1 MHHLRLLNST
11 RNISIGWL
19 WFAAFLLLPLG
30 MGPYG
35 ISFMTQ
41 VIIFAVFAMS
51 LDLLIGYSGLMS
63 FNHATFFGVG
73 AYTAAILLS
82 RSLGNFWITLTAGIC
97 IPMLLGALLGFVVL
111 RSSGPYFLLI
121 TLAFNQMVFAVAWKW
136 RALTGGDDGLS
147 GIQRPDL
154 GHHLSMWNHDYFYYM
169 VLFISLLA
177 VLLMWKLVRSSFG
190 KSLVG
195 IRESESR
202 MQALGYNTVA
212 VKWLIYVLAG
222 GLAGLAGVLYVYFN
236 GFISPLELNWT
247 MSGLVILMVIIGGP
261 GTIGGPILGAAIILF
276 LQQMVSSYTEHWP
289 MVMGIIFV
297 ICVLYTDE
305 GVWGLLRKY
314 GKKVR
319 ASYESAGNQKPE

>member
-1 MHHLRLLNST
+1 MQHLRLLNST
-11 RNISIGWL
+11 RNFPAGWL
-19 WFAAFLLLPLG
+19 LLAALLLLPLG

-73 AYTAAILLS
+73 AYTVAILLS
-82 RSLGNFWITLTAGIC
+82 HNLENFWITLLAGTC
-97 IPMLLGALLGFVVL
+97 IPMLLAALLGFIVL
-111 RSSGPYFLLI
+111 RSSGSYFLLI

-147 GIQRPDL
+147 GIQRPDF
-154 GHHLSMWNHDYFYYM
+154 GHLSMWNHDYFYYL
-169 VLFISLLA
+169 VLLISLLA
-177 VLLMWKLVRSSFG
+177 VLFIWKLVTSSFG

-212 VKWLIYVLAG
+212 IKWLIYVLAG
-222 GLAGLAGVLYVYFN
+222 GLAGLAGILYVYFN

-261 GTIGGPILGAAIILF
+261 GTLGGPILGAAIILF

-297 ICVLYTDE
+297 ICVLYTNE

-319 ASYESAGNQKPE
+319 ASYESVGDQEPE

>member
-1 MHHLRLLNST
+1 MGRLRPVDSIRSVPVAWLVLVILL
-11 RNISIGWL
+11 I
-19 WFAAFLLLPLG
+19 LPLG
-30 MGPYG
+30 LSTYG
-35 ISFMTQ
+35 ISFVTQ

-51 LDLLIGYSGLMS
+51 LDLLVGYSGLMS

-82 RSLGNFWITLTAGIC
+82 RSLGNFWISLFAGVC
-97 IPMLLGALLGFVVL
+97 IPMLLAALLGFVVL

-154 GHHLSMWNHDYFYYM
+154 GLNLSMWNHDYFYYLVLVVSLFA
-169 VLFISLLA
+169 VLFI
-177 VLLMWKLVRSSFG
+177 WKLVTSPFG

-212 VKWLIYVLAG
+212 IKWLIYVLAG
-222 GLAGLAGVLYVYFN
+222 GLAGLTGILYVYFN

-247 MSGLVILMVIIGGP
+247 MSGLVILMVIIGGQ
-261 GTIGGPILGAAIILF
+261 GTLGGPILGSAIILF